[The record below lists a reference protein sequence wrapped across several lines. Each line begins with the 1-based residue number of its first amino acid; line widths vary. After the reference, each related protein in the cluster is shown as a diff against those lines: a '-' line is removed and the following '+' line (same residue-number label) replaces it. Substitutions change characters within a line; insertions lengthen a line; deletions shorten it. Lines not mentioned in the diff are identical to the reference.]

1 VTPHEAEQVDRL
13 VLRLVK
19 ELAGR
24 EPQMQGLILA
34 DLLATWLAGHI
45 VKGRPAATEALRM
58 DLLRHHVETVRRL
71 IPIASQRI
79 HGAHQRLT

>member
-1 VTPHEAEQVDRL
+1 MSPEQFEKVEHTVQHL
-13 VLRLVK
+13 AA

-45 VKGRPAATEALRM
+45 VRGRPAATDAMRM
-58 DLLRHHVETVRRL
+58 DLLLHHVEAVRRL

-79 HGAHQRLT
+79 HGA